1 MALGNP
7 ETGGGVGGGV
17 GGGGGGGAVEASESH
32 GEPEPEPEPEPDS
45 HWVQWHRDYE
55 VPTSRLSV
63 RLRLAQEAIRA
74 AIDETGPR
82 RASGQPIR
90 IVSICAGQGRDVIDV
105 VADLG
110 GIQLESSD
118 LRCLLVE
125 LDPAL
130 CEFARHR
137 AAKAGVDDVIDVI
150 EGDAS
155 LARHYAAHIP
165 VDVVV
170 ICGVFGNISP
180 ADIHRTIDTMSTWLA
195 PGGSVVWTRH
205 RREPD
210 LTPAVR
216 KWFADAGFEEASFES
231 PDEFVL
237 TVGRH
242 RFPGDAIGGGAKEF
256 DPDAQL
262 FTFVGDGS
270 LPA

>member
-1 MALGNP
+1 MALGNAQA
-7 ETGGGVGGGV
+7 GGESP
-17 GGGGGGGAVEASESH
+17 GGAA
-32 GEPEPEPEPEPDS
+32 GTKAGS
-45 HWVQWHRDYE
+45 HWVQWHQDYE
-55 VPTSRLSV
+55 DPTSRLSV

-74 AIDETGPR
+74 ALGEAIAAPR

-110 GIQLESSD
+110 GTQLEHSD

-125 LDPAL
+125 LDTAL

-137 AAKAGVDDVIDVI
+137 AAEAGVDDVIEVV

-155 LARHYAAHIP
+155 QARHFAAHIP
-165 VDVVV
+165 ADVVV
-170 ICGVFGNISP
+170 VCGVFGNISD
-180 ADIHRTIDTMSTWLA
+180 ADIHRTIECMPTWLA

-210 LTPAVR
+210 LTPTVR
-216 KWFADAGFEEASFES
+216 QWFADAGFEEASFES

-242 RFPGDAIGGGAKEF
+242 RLPGDRAGQGAF
-256 DPDAQL
+256 DPAAQL

>member
-1 MALGNP
+1 MA
-7 ETGGGVGGGV
+7 
-17 GGGGGGGAVEASESH
+17 
-32 GEPEPEPEPEPDS
+32 DS

-55 VPTSRLSV
+55 DPASRLSV

-74 AIDETGPR
+74 AIGEAAGR
-82 RASGQPIR
+82 REGGQPEPIR

-105 VADLG
+105 VAELHRNTSEGSGDG
-110 GIQLESSD
+110 PTAAD

-137 AAKAGVDDVIDVI
+137 AAGASVDDVIDVI

-155 LARHYAAHIP
+155 MAHHYAAHLP
-165 VDVVV
+165 ADVVV
-170 ICGVFGNISP
+170 ICGVFGNISD
-180 ADIHRTIDTMSTWLA
+180 ADIHRTIDIMPTWLT

-205 RREPD
+205 RRDPD
-210 LTPAVR
+210 LTPTVR
-216 KWFADAGFEEASFES
+216 QWFADAGFEEASFES

-242 RFPGDAIGGGAKEF
+242 RLPHPHPGARDNSATPTF
-256 DPDAQL
+256 HPNTQL
-262 FTFVGDGS
+262 FTFVGDGW